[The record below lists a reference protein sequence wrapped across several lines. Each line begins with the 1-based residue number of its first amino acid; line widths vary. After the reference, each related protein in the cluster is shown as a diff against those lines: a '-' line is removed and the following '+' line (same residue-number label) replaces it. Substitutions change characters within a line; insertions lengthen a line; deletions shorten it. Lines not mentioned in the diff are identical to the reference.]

1 MENNTTNTNTTP
13 VAAQDTN
20 PITNTEGTG
29 TNQGNN
35 IESAIERGKE
45 QKENAILKSFFK
57 QQGMEEAEIQE
68 AIKNWKD
75 AKAQK
80 ILEEEKAKKEEEM
93 KKDQAVRDA
102 EAKADAAVAL
112 LKQEKIINAVE
123 KCALS
128 LGADPAKL
136 SLISKLV
143 DSSTITIDDNFVVDE
158 TTAKKAIETV
168 LEMVPEFKQS
178 PGNSV
183 GFKFGAVKE
192 ENNSTQKNTQN
203 MSYREKLN
211 MYYGN

>member
-1 MENNTTNTNTTP
+1 MENNNTNTTNTTPAAVQNIPTT
-13 VAAQDTN
+13 T
-20 PITNTEGTG
+20 TEGTG
-29 TNQGNN
+29 TNQTGN
-35 IESAIERGKE
+35 IESAIEKGKE

-57 QQGMEEAEIQE
+57 QQGMEESEIQE

-80 ILEEEKAKKEEEM
+80 ILEEENAKKEEEM

-102 EAKADAAVAL
+102 EAKANEAISL

-123 KCALS
+123 KYALS

-136 SLISKLV
+136 GLISKLV
-143 DSSTITIDDNFVVDE
+143 DSSAITIDDNFVVDE
-158 TTAKKAIETV
+158 TTAKKAIENV
-168 LEMVPEFKQS
+168 LELVPEFKLT
-178 PGNSV
+178 PGKAQ

-203 MSYREKLN
+203 MSYRERLN
-211 MYYGN
+211 MFYGN